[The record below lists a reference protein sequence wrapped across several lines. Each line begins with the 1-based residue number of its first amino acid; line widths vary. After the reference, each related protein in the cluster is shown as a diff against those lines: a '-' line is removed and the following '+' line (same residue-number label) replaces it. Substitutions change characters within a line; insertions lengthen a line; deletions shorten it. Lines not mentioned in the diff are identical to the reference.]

1 MKTILTSSIRVS
13 ALVATLLLFPVITS
27 AKEAAA
33 DHPNQLLALRGT
45 VPVAAA
51 GPYVEVGTF
60 QIQVILKLGQPT
72 AKLAD
77 GTWLYRG
84 FSVENS
90 NAAGTLVVHFNK
102 GRVSGLNLVTPAV
115 AMALSAPRKSEENLR
130 FAAGE

>member
-1 MKTILTSSIRVS
+1 MKTTLTSSVRVA
-13 ALVATLLLFPVITS
+13 ALVATLFLLPGITS

-33 DHPNQLLALRGT
+33 DHPKQVLALRGS

-60 QIQVILKLGQPT
+60 QIQVMLKLGQPA

-77 GTWLYRG
+77 GTWLYPG
-84 FSVENS
+84 FAVENS
-90 NAAGTLVVHFNK
+90 NAAGTLVVRFNK

-115 AMALSAPRKSEENLR
+115 AMALSSPRKAGDNRMIAVSE
-130 FAAGE
+130 